1 MPGLFWTCHNQ
12 TMLRRQQTS
21 STLYLQADESLWNL
35 ELMLLYFF
43 FKALQEGESP
53 NLPSWLFLV
62 KQYKLNH
69 INKHSWT
76 IKINRTIKVQST
88 LIQVDIQILSTEG
101 YGHQV
106 TGKHTWVSYLGV
118 APSPM
123 EAQSAMQ
130 NNKHRRFWLAS
141 ENGNELL

>member
-1 MPGLFWTCHNQ
+1 
-12 TMLRRQQTS
+12 MLQRRQTS
-21 STLYLQADESLWNL
+21 FTHFLQADESLWNL

-43 FKALQEGESP
+43 FKALQKEKSSNIP
-53 NLPSWLFLV
+53 PWLFLV

-76 IKINRTIKVQST
+76 IKINRIIKVQST
-88 LIQVDIQILSTEG
+88 IIQVDIQVLSAEG

-123 EAQSAMQ
+123 
-130 NNKHRRFWLAS
+130 KH
-141 ENGNELL
+141 N

>member
-1 MPGLFWTCHNQ
+1 
-12 TMLRRQQTS
+12 MLRRRQTS

-53 NLPSWLFLV
+53 NLPPWLFLV

-76 IKINRTIKVQST
+76 VKANRILKAQST
-88 LIQVDIQILSTEG
+88 LIQVDVQVLSPES

-106 TGKHTWVSYLGV
+106 TGKHTWVSCLGV
-118 APSPM
+118 APSPV
-123 EAQSAMQ
+123 EAQLAVQS
-130 NNKHRRFWLAS
+130 NVHRRLWLAS